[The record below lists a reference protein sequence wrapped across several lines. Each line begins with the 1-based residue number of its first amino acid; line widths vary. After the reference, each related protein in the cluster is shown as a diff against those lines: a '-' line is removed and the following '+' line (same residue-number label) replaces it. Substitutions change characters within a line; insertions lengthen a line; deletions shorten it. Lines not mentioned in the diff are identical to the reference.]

1 MSIILDV
8 PIFRILIV
16 INSDPQSF
24 AFIDD
29 PDKLMLLRKLIPSL
43 SSENFKVRIVSMQKA
58 GALNRMNRL
67 LKVSM
72 FWPVPCRGQ
81 YLLLVNGSCLHYVL
95 TRCGLVREGQ
105 VVIGQ

>member
-1 MSIILDV
+1 MAIILDV
-8 PIFRILIV
+8 PIFKILIESTV
-16 INSDPQSF
+16 TLSY
-24 AFIDD
+24 D
-29 PDKLMLLRKLIPSL
+29 PDKLMLLRNLIPSL
-43 SSENFKVRIVSMQKA
+43 SSENFEVRIVSMQKA

-72 FWPVPCRGQ
+72 LWPVPCRGQ

-95 TRCGLVREGQ
+95 TRCGLVREDQ